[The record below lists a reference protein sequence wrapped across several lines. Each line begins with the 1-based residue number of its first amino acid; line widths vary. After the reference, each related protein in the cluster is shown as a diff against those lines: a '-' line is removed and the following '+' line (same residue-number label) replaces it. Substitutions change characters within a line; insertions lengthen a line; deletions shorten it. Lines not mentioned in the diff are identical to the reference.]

1 MIVLRRLVTAAA
13 MVSGVGLVMTGCAV
27 TPLKMG
33 SAAIVGSQRISVAT
47 LGSQASNLS
56 QAASKYPGVIS
67 LSPTQETQAT
77 LTWLIRYQ
85 INDEVAR
92 QAGITVTT
100 AQAAAALATAYQS
113 AAATAEQQ
121 GVTNVSLGLILAGS
135 GVPPDTAAQLGRYE
149 AIANQYVKMANGGR
163 APVSS
168 SAQTAAEAKLS
179 TAECQAAKAL
189 DIAVNPQYGQLDY
202 SEYSVVSVPNPVAR
216 AAGPTASASPVTTAP
231 AC

>member
-56 QAASKYPGVIS
+56 QAASRYPGVIS

-100 AQAAAALATAYQS
+100 AQAAAALALAYQS

-135 GVPPDTAAQLGRYE
+135 GVPPDTSAQLGRYE

-216 AAGPTASASPVTTAP
+216 AAGPSASASPVTTAP

>member
-100 AQAAAALATAYQS
+100 AQAAAALASAYQS

-135 GVPPDTAAQLGRYE
+135 GVPPDTSAELGRYE
-149 AIANQYVKMANGGR
+149 AIANQYVKMANGGK

-168 SAQTAAEAKLS
+168 SAQTAAEAKLAS
-179 TAECQAAKAL
+179 AECQAAKAL
-189 DIAVNPQYGQLDY
+189 NIAVNPQYGQLDY
-202 SEYSVVSVPNPVAR
+202 SQYEIVSVPNPVAR

>member
-56 QAASKYPGVIS
+56 QAASRYPGVIS

-100 AQAAAALATAYQS
+100 AQAAAALASAYQS

-135 GVPPDTAAQLGRYE
+135 GVPPDTSAQLGRYE

-216 AAGPTASASPVTTAP
+216 AAGPSASASPVTTAP

>member
-100 AQAAAALATAYQS
+100 AQAAAALAAAYQS

-135 GVPPDTAAQLGRYE
+135 GVPPDTSAQLGRYE

>member
-56 QAASKYPGVIS
+56 QAANKYPGVIS

-100 AQAAAALATAYQS
+100 AQAAAALALAYQS

-135 GVPPDTAAQLGRYE
+135 GVPPDTSAQLGRYE

-216 AAGPTASASPVTTAP
+216 AAGPSASAAPVTTAP

>member
-67 LSPTQETQAT
+67 LTPTQETQAT

-100 AQAAAALATAYQS
+100 AQSAAALASAYQS

-121 GVTNVSLGLILAGS
+121 GVTNV
-135 GVPPDTAAQLGRYE
+135 
-149 AIANQYVKMANGGR
+149 
-163 APVSS
+163 
-168 SAQTAAEAKLS
+168 
-179 TAECQAAKAL
+179 
-189 DIAVNPQYGQLDY
+189 
-202 SEYSVVSVPNPVAR
+202 
-216 AAGPTASASPVTTAP
+216 
-231 AC
+231 